1 MGNNRVGIQESVV
14 IGYSCGSCCQKFEL
28 SGVHNSNK
36 KVQDLI
42 ERVLVEFIL
51 KSQLKLIELYSIRFS
66 CELLKNGYNIVFCS
80 FSSERKLKTEAMD
93 EITRV

>member
-1 MGNNRVGIQESVV
+1 MGNNRVAIQESVV
-14 IGYSCGSCCQKFEL
+14 ISYSCGSCCQKFEL

-42 ERVLVEFIL
+42 DRVLVELIL
-51 KSQLKLIELYSIRFS
+51 ISQLKLS
-66 CELLKNGYNIVFCS
+66 CELLKTGYNIVFCS

>member
-42 ERVLVEFIL
+42 DRVLVEFIL
-51 KSQLKLIELYSIRFS
+51 RLIELYSIRFS
-66 CELLKNGYNIVFCS
+66 CDLLKNGYNIVFCS